1 VLTDQARILV
11 MVRRRRLP
19 RCRMVRMPMR
29 VPGGLMWVMIDVM
42 LAAMRMRVALPHLD
56 RIRIRRRTAV
66 SERMECIRGN
76 GHKPVAEQNAQ
87 DNQMPDQIAHQEIAA
102 SGIAFAS
109 DRFFRRFLRASS

>member
-1 VLTDQARILV
+1 
-11 MVRRRRLP
+11 
-19 RCRMVRMPMR
+19 
-29 VPGGLMWVMIDVM
+29 MWVMIDVM
-42 LAAMRMRVALPHLD
+42 LAAMRMRVALPYLD
-56 RIRIRRRTAV
+56 RIR
-66 SERMECIRGN
+66 IRGN

>member
-1 VLTDQARILV
+1 
-11 MVRRRRLP
+11 
-19 RCRMVRMPMR
+19 MPMR

-87 DNQMPDQIAHQEIAA
+87 DNQMPDQISHQEIAA
-102 SGIAFAS
+102 KW
-109 DRFFRRFLRASS
+109 DRFRKRPIFPKVPASVKLR